1 MQEVFIIQQNMSL
14 SFYLHFTKFE
24 KKYVQFAK
32 RNNIDVQLCDL
43 LAIPTWDLEQDQ
55 ADGEE
60 LQSCKNKKKYITLI
74 NNIYYWLYKILSA
87 FSLNPGF

>member
-1 MQEVFIIQQNMSL
+1 M
-14 SFYLHFTKFE
+14 
-24 KKYVQFAK
+24 QFAK

-60 LQSCKNKKKYITLI
+60 LQSCKKKKKYITLI
-74 NNIYYWLYKILSA
+74 NNIYY
-87 FSLNPGF
+87 

>member
-1 MQEVFIIQQNMSL
+1 M
-14 SFYLHFTKFE
+14 
-24 KKYVQFAK
+24 QFAK
-32 RNNIDVQLCDL
+32 RNIIVVQLCDR

-60 LQSCKNKKKYITLI
+60 LQSCKNKNKYITLI
-74 NNIYYWLYKILSA
+74 NNIYYKLYKILSA

>member
-74 NNIYYWLYKILSA
+74 NNIYFKLYKILSA

>member
-1 MQEVFIIQQNMSL
+1 M
-14 SFYLHFTKFE
+14 
-24 KKYVQFAK
+24 QFAK

-74 NNIYYWLYKILSA
+74 NNIYYKLYKILSA